1 MLFLAKYIHTITIKI
16 VTKIKHT
23 DLRTVVTFGEGYR
36 GTNSDEPQRHHT
48 ACKKPVCKSHMV
60 WDFIYD
66 IGEKTNLQWWEQ
78 LSSCQGSR
86 DQTLLCPGCVDSN
99 VSLQCTKIHRAEI
112 HDDSK
117 MVAARAGR
125 RQNRESQLGR
135 MKNVR
140 RQPVAEVAE
149 RRKCTVRLKR
159 LSDSV
164 PCISYHSKNVD
175 RTHPGWWGSVDWVP
189 THKLKGGRFNSQSG
203 LTPGLW
209 DEGEATCR
217 CFSRTSKFL
226 SLSFSL
232 SSPLSKNK

>member
-23 DLRTVVTFGEGYR
+23 DLRTVVTFGEGNR

-149 RRKCTVRLKR
+149 RSKCTVRLKR
-159 LSDSV
+159 LSDRV
-164 PCISYHSKNVD
+164 
-175 RTHPGWWGSVDWVP
+175 
-189 THKLKGGRFNSQSG
+189 
-203 LTPGLW
+203 
-209 DEGEATCR
+209 CR
-217 CFSRTSKFL
+217 A
-226 SLSFSL
+226 
-232 SSPLSKNK
+232 